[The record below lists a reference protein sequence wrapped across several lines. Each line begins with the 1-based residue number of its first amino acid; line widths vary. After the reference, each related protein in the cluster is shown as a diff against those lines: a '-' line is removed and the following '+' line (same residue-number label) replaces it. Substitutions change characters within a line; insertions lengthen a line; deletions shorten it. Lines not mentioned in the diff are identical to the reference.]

1 MMEFLHQ
8 LATSKLWRRLRVS
21 RFPSRFQKLIP
32 QIFQKIKAKQELISQ
47 RKQTIQSRFNRI
59 KFKIHPQYCSI
70 QALHPTPIVLL
81 HMIKRLQDIPARI
94 HYSLWTLKNIN
105 MAVDIMKSTSRMFLL
120 PILREDT
127 KNTLKINFKPE
138 TWMDIVDRWQW
149 SQRISWSQHQ
159 QS

>member
-8 LATSKLWRRLRVS
+8 LATSKLWKRLRIS
-21 RFPSRFQKLIP
+21 RCPSRFQKLIP
-32 QIFQKIKAKQELISQ
+32 RTFQKIKAKQELIRP

-59 KFKIHPQYCSI
+59 KFKIHRQLCSI
-70 QALHPTPIVLL
+70 QARHLTLIVLL
-81 HMIKRLQDIPARI
+81 HMIKRQQDIRARTL
-94 HYSLWTLKNIN
+94 YSLWTLKSIN

-120 PILREDT
+120 LILREDT

-149 SQRISWSQHQ
+149 SQRISWSQHHK
-159 QS
+159 S